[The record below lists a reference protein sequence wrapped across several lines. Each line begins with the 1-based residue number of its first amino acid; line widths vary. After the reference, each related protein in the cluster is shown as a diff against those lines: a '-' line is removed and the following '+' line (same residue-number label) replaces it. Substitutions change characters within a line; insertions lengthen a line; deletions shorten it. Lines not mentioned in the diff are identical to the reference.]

1 MCTSLDMLI
10 LGTKM
15 HFWIKILAL
24 HGQHN
29 LPTLI
34 QSQKMLV
41 RLIAMLESAK
51 RPRRSKFHCAQL
63 KCTFMMKYHT
73 LNMLLDQSPSGIK
86 LFRFRGFQKGKIHF
100 YSWKDLWF
108 TACQSLLRLVMRPK
122 TGNFEEFLEKRME
135 PPTLT
140 CCNLEVL
147 WATGMYFT
155 FLETSKSKYFGA
167 RRWKA

>member
-1 MCTSLDMLI
+1 MLI

-24 HGQHN
+24 HAQHN

-73 LNMLLDQSPSGIK
+73 LNMLLGHSSSSTK
-86 LFRFRGFQKGKIHF
+86 LFRFRGFQKGKVHS
-100 YSWKDLWF
+100 YSSKDLWF
-108 TACQSLLRLVMRPK
+108 TASQSLTHLAMRPK
-122 TGNFEEFLEKRME
+122 TGNFEEFVDKSVE
-135 PPTLT
+135 PPNLT
-140 CCNLEVL
+140 CCNFEVL
-147 WATGMYFT
+147 WDTGVYLT
-155 FLETSKSKYFGA
+155 FSETFKPK
-167 RRWKA
+167 

>member
-1 MCTSLDMLI
+1 MCTFLEMLI

-51 RPRRSKFHCAQL
+51 RLRRSKLRCAQMKNAWLISYL
-63 KCTFMMKYHT
+63 KQHT
-73 LNMLLDQSPSGIK
+73 PNMLPHYSPSSIK
-86 LFRFRGFQKGKIHF
+86 LFRFRGFRKGKIHF
-100 YSWKDLWF
+100 CKSKDLWF

-122 TGNFEEFLEKRME
+122 TGNFEEFLEKGME

-140 CCNLEVL
+140 CCNFVVL
-147 WATGMYFT
+147 
-155 FLETSKSKYFGA
+155 
-167 RRWKA
+167 